1 MDDKSLSERIGEK
14 EKILIQ
20 IDAEL
25 LGQLR
30 HLTNDPSRVIEVA
43 IKQWLKGERD
53 QDNELSRTLK
63 RNPEVP
69 PRGEWND

>member
-1 MDDKSLSERIGEK
+1 MDERSLPEK
-14 EKILIQ
+14 MAEKQKISIH
-20 IDAEL
+20 IDSEL
-25 LGQLR
+25 LEQLR
-30 HLTNDPSRVIEVA
+30 HLTNDPSKVIEVA

-53 QDNELSRTLK
+53 QDNELARPLR